1 MLCEAHQSPSFRI
14 IAEAKNKKTNKT
26 KYELGDLIDGTRLC
40 FGLVGLGLVI
50 FHGVSPK
57 DSRQILTK
65 SQVLAS
71 RTFRKSDLRFVHF
84 LPFTGF
90 YLRTMPPMRIL

>member
-57 DSRQILTK
+57 DSLTANFNK
-65 SQVLAS
+65 ITGLSF
-71 RTFRKSDLRFVHF
+71 THF
-84 LPFTGF
+84 SKE
-90 YLRTMPPMRIL
+90 